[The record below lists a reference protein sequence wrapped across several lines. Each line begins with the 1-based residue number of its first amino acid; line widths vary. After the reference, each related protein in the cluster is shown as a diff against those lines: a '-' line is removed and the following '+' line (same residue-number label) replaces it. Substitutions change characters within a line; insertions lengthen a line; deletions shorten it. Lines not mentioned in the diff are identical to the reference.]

1 MPLYKISE
9 DRKRLI
15 RFAPYPLELED
26 LLEGWVEQTPQVLG
40 DDVLIIG
47 RQVPT
52 DGGPIDL
59 LALNSVGDLLVVELK
74 RARAPRDV
82 IAQAL
87 DYLSAVEA
95 WDKDKIEAVAID
107 YFRRVD
113 APYQSLKEAFS
124 SAAGVPLA
132 DEETEAGAPQ
142 EPAELNRRQQVF
154 IVAQEPG
161 AATERMA
168 RFLCG
173 KGIAVTCLAFTYYRT
188 DSGEELL
195 EVTRRAQPDAGVPR
209 PGRVRGP
216 RIDEEIF
223 IAQCREV
230 GSELALQLYERAK
243 ALAGRRRAKG
253 DLIGWGEKG
262 YSYSFAPVEADST
275 SRPQPF
281 WAFPTYFQIWA
292 GSVEDQYPEAG
303 AEFRQALA
311 GVPAVRGRL
320 ESQRG
325 PCVYFARDPVDS
337 AQLDTF
343 IQAVERLGQA
353 LDRQREATGGV

>member
-9 DRKRLI
+9 DRRRLI
-15 RFAPYPLELED
+15 RFAPYHLELED
-26 LLEGWVEQTPQVLG
+26 FLERWIEQTPEVLG
-40 DDVLIIG
+40 DDVLIVG

-52 DGGPIDL
+52 DAGPIDL
-59 LALNSVGDLLVVELK
+59 LALNGAGDLVIVELK

-95 WDKDKIEAVAID
+95 WDNDKIKAVAID

-113 APYQSLKEAFS
+113 APYETLEEAFS
-124 SAAGVPLA
+124 SKAGVPPA
-132 DEETEAGAPQ
+132 EEETDAAAPQ
-142 EPAELNRRQQVF
+142 GPAELNQRQQLFV
-154 IVAQEPG
+154 VAQEPG

-195 EVTRRAQPDAGVPR
+195 EVTPR
-209 PGRVRGP
+209 VEPAPPVSGPSPRGP
-216 RIDEEIF
+216 RIDEETF
-223 IAQCREV
+223 LAQCDEL
-230 GSELALQLYERAK
+230 GSDLAKQLY
-243 ALAGRRRAKG
+243 RRAKDLAEKRKAQG
-253 DLIGWGEKG
+253 DLIRWGAKG
-262 YSYSFAPVEADST
+262 YSYSFAPTKADST

-281 WAFPTYFQIWA
+281 WGFPTYFQIWV
-292 GSVEDQYPEAG
+292 GGMEDEYPEAG
-303 AEFRQALA
+303 ARFRQALA
-311 GVPAVRGRL
+311 AIPALRHKL

-325 PCVYFARDPVDS
+325 PCVDFDRDPFDAS
-337 AQLDTF
+337 QLDSF
-343 IQAVERLGQA
+343 IQAVERLGEE
-353 LDRQREATGGV
+353 LDRERGATDSA